1 MVVVEVIDVVE
12 MVVANG
18 DERVVIVV
26 AFEVCSARF
35 TMPTAGNGKVDRDGC
50 RKVVRWRHFWR
61 MVREMV
67 TRQNSV
73 SKMDTTV
80 MMMMM
85 MTTTTTTMMMMMMTM
100 S

>member
-50 RKVVRWRHFWR
+50 RKVVR
-61 MVREMV
+61 
-67 TRQNSV
+67 
-73 SKMDTTV
+73 
-80 MMMMM
+80 
-85 MTTTTTTMMMMMMTM
+85 
-100 S
+100 